1 MINTYCHCLTH
12 KNEHSGRYG
21 NYHSCWNNTI
31 RVCHMIIVILS
42 LSFLTFL
49 VINVD
54 NDQNTGHTFQ
64 LSTDSNPETESM
76 CALKGKTLNSVT
88 IHRAVLKEEL
98 TETFKDPSIMDYDL
112 DFTVIDN
119 NGKEK
124 EGKGSGESD

>member
-1 MINTYCHCLTH
+1 
-12 KNEHSGRYG
+12 
-21 NYHSCWNNTI
+21 
-31 RVCHMIIVILS
+31 MIIVILS